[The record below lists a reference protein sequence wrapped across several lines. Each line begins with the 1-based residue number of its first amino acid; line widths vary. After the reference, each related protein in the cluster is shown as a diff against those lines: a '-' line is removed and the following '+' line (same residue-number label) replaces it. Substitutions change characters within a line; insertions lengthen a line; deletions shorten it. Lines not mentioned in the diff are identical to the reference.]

1 MEAFEGAVKAD
12 ELTLVVIKT
21 LHLDRIVECRLLYWG
36 GFMSMFGWEKW
47 AKDQEKSLR

>member
-1 MEAFEGAVKAD
+1 MKAD

-21 LHLDRIVECRLLYWG
+21 LHLDRMVERHLLYRG

-47 AKDQEKSLR
+47 AKDQEKALR